1 MVFPPASA
9 IGLVPPPGMR
19 LATGFSGFQDDAAEA
34 SILIASLPAE
44 AYAEL
49 SAADDARFE
58 QAQGIWIERR
68 RALQPGGVPAVLLS
82 GFGSAVPGAAQRA

>member
-58 QAQGIWIERR
+58 QAQGIRIERR

-82 GFGSAVPGAAQRA
+82 SAQTVQGVEYRK